1 MQHRP
6 EPRHPRFDFSELPAH
21 WFDGLPGLTHVVNGL
36 NLIFPHGERFFV
48 RSVKHYLDELDDPEL
63 EAQVRGFFGQEGSHA
78 REHEA
83 FFRRLEAQGYD
94 VQRFL
99 RFYTRSARW
108 LEDRFPPALN
118 LAITA
123 AAEHFTASLG
133 EHALTDG
140 FLEAAHP
147 VMRELLRWHAAEE
160 IEHKAVAFDVL
171 MRVHPSYANRM
182 LGLGLGSALL
192 VGYWS
197 VASVTLM
204 QQETAPSARQRRVQ
218 AELRRERRGVLGG
231 VFKAAIR
238 SYIRRDF
245 HPMDHDNLHLAEAE
259 IEAMAERLR
268 PVSKAA

>member
-1 MQHRP
+1 MSHRP
-6 EPRHPRFDFSELPAH
+6 EPRHPRFDFSELPRH
-21 WFDGLPGLTHVVNGL
+21 WFAGAPGLTHVANGL

-94 VQRFL
+94 VQSFL

-108 LEDRFPPALN
+108 LEDHLPPALN
-118 LAITA
+118 LSITA

-140 FLEAAHP
+140 VLDEAHP
-147 VMRELLRWHAAEE
+147 VMRNLLRWHAAEE
-160 IEHKAVAFDVL
+160 IEHKAVAYDVL
-171 MRVHPSYANRM
+171 MRVQPSYANRM
-182 LGLGLGSALL
+182 LGLGLGTVLL
-192 VGYWS
+192 VGYW
-197 VASVTLM
+197 VIASVMLVR
-204 QQETAPSARQRRVQ
+204 QEKASSERHPRGRSDMLRQRRRVI
-218 AELRRERRGVLGG
+218 RGV
-231 VFKAAIR
+231 FWR
-238 SYIRRDF
+238 SIQSYVRRDF

-259 IEAMAERLR
+259 IEAMAEYLTPARR
-268 PVSKAA
+268 AA